1 MGRYFS
7 KKALKRRLKEPS
19 SLAGFA
25 VLAGVLAEALGVP
38 PGVAETIIIA
48 AGAGAVVVPEQG
60 PASE

>member
-1 MGRYFS
+1 MSRYFS
-7 KKALKRRLKEPS
+7 KRSFKRRLKEPS

-48 AGAGAVVVPEQG
+48 ALAVAIVVPGQG